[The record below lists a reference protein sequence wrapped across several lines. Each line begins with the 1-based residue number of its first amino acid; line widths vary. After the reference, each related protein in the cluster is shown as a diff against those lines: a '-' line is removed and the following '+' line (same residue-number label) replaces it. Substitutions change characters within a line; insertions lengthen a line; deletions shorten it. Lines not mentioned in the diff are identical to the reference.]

1 MSKVKGSKLKKFL
14 KITGITCL
22 ALFLSVTLTGCSN
35 TKNTTGSNELVIW
48 GFVDEDTMKPIIQ
61 DFKNENKG
69 IEVKY
74 YKKSLDGNYENNAMN
89 SILSGEG
96 PDVWAM
102 PNDWVYR
109 HKDKLTPLPQDLI
122 KSKDINLSEYFV
134 KPVVN
139 DNIIDKQVYGL
150 SPSVDLLRIY
160 YNPVLYDK
168 AKENFMDSH
177 RDQEDLTTKIGA
189 IFEKFPITWDE
200 FNQIEPYLTV
210 KSGSSIQTSAVAMG
224 TSNNVS
230 NSQDILTLLMI
241 QNQTKMISDDA
252 SQAVFNLPIKSA
264 SGTDIYSGRNSLDFY
279 AKYADPSSSYYTWNS
294 SMPNDVDAFLQGK
307 VTMIFGYSN
316 LGLNFQQL
324 YPDFNFEVAKIPQIG
339 DINNVVDYAK
349 YTTYTVP
356 SYSKQQTN
364 AWKFITLLSI
374 DSADGY
380 VSTTKELPSHIED
393 VEPKLRDRGNGAPDI
408 DQLKTATTLTKGR
421 YPVDVDSQL
430 KEAITRVVTKAQ
442 SSQASLDTAATNITT
457 LLRKQTW

>member
-1 MSKVKGSKLKKFL
+1 MTIRSGTMKKIL
-14 KITGITCL
+14 KIVSTTML
-22 ALFLSVTLTGCSN
+22 AVFLAVTLTGCSN
-35 TKNTTGSNELVIW
+35 KPKTSAPKDLIVW

-74 YKKSLDGNYENNAMN
+74 FKKALDGNYENNAMN

-109 HKDKLTPLPQDLI
+109 HKDKLAPLPQELI

-134 KPVVN
+134 KPIIN

-177 RDQEDLTTKIGA
+177 RDQEELTSKIGA

-200 FNQIEPYLTV
+200 FNQIEPYLTI
-210 KSGSSIQTSAVAMG
+210 KNGNFIQTSAVAMG

-230 NSQDILTLLMI
+230 YSQDILTLLMI

-252 SQAVFNLPIKSA
+252 TQAVFNLPIKSA
-264 SGTDIYSGRNSLDFY
+264 SGTDIYAGRNSLDFY
-279 AKYADPSSSYYTWNS
+279 SKYSDPSSPYYTWNS

-324 YPDFNFEVAKIPQIG
+324 YPDFNFEVAKAPQIG
-339 DINNVVDYAK
+339 DINSLVDYAK

-374 DSADGY
+374 DGANGY
-380 VSTTKELPSHIED
+380 VSTTKELPSHIES
-393 VEPKLRDRGNGAPDI
+393 VEPKLRDRGNGSPDN
-408 DQLKTATTLTKGR
+408 DQLKTATTLAKGR
-421 YPVDVDSQL
+421 YPVDVDYQL
-430 KEAITRVVTKAQ
+430 KEAITRVVTRAQ
-442 SSQASLDTAATNITT
+442 SPQASLDTAATNITT